1 MRGGKE
7 NRKPPVRDNLFL
19 PPGARKSC
27 TASRIRVLGKGKI
40 GLHNRGVT
48 FWLPV
53 AKLGPLPKTPNNRA
67 MRRIPSDLASPLPL
81 NPEAHR
87 PQDALWPQCSAAYL
101 KLHLGSS
108 LRPPRM
114 FGGPFSAPGLPPD
127 TLSCPSILLI
137 SHGSG
142 VDRWVGDGRTRS
154 AGSVPG

>member
-1 MRGGKE
+1 M
-7 NRKPPVRDNLFL
+7 FL
-19 PPGARKSC
+19 SPGARKSC

-108 LRPPRM
+108 LRSPRM
-114 FGGPFSAPGLPPD
+114 FGGPGFRTPPTSRHPKLPLNPAY
-127 TLSCPSILLI
+127 LA
-137 SHGSG
+137 
-142 VDRWVGDGRTRS
+142 WVWS
-154 AGSVPG
+154 GSVGRGREDALCRVSARLVMKSP